1 MDRHAWI
8 DERLAAVPLFEG
20 LSKRHLREISTLAT
34 QLQEPA
40 GTVLTTE
47 GRPGHEF
54 VIVLEGQ
61 VEVRHGDE
69 VIAKLGPSE
78 YFGEMALLDD
88 RPRTASV
95 VATTPVVIEVIG
107 QREFSGMLA
116 DMPEVKDK
124 IVATMARRL
133 ARFDPET
140 TG

>member
-1 MDRHAWI
+1 
-8 DERLAAVPLFEG
+8 
-20 LSKRHLREISTLAT
+20 
-34 QLQEPA
+34 
-40 GTVLTTE
+40 
-47 GRPGHEF
+47 
-54 VIVLEGQ
+54 VLEGQ